1 LTLISFLFCLN
12 ESSMLILDRGKEIN
26 GKERDCWRDCDFPSE
41 CHNFRMEMLRR
52 EKEDRLERAKQK
64 AFGAVSSPPANDD
77 IPGLGRERRLRKT
90 NDKELDK
97 MLLDAA
103 NAPVFPS
110 IDLDP
115 AISILAGQQGLMGS
129 EVAESQLI
137 VETEKRGQEG
147 EADLGL
153 FPTIDFGGAATHS
166 WLDLDPSFGAS
177 DEMTGLVD
185 SEGQVE
191 TDFVEKKR
199 RKSIQKIH
207 QLTGSMI
214 GTEDLAMGLGEM
226 EPNSPLKACYTG
238 EGDLGMVDCQQR
250 GEGCSPV
257 MEDVGMGGCG
267 EEAKEGFPPGE
278 KKIGELWRAGNQFL
292 RRLQRGGGG
301 EEVEV

>member
-1 LTLISFLFCLN
+1 
-12 ESSMLILDRGKEIN
+12 
-26 GKERDCWRDCDFPSE
+26 
-41 CHNFRMEMLRR
+41 MEMLRR

-214 GTEDLAMGLGEM
+214 GTEDLAMEKVTWGWLIVRSGARDVRRSWRMWEW
-226 EPNSPLKACYTG
+226 
-238 EGDLGMVDCQQR
+238 V
-250 GEGCSPV
+250 
-257 MEDVGMGGCG
+257 DVGRKQRKASRPGRKRLVSCGG
-267 EEAKEGFPPGE
+267 
-278 KKIGELWRAGNQFL
+278 
-292 RRLQRGGGG
+292 RGTSF
-301 EEVEV
+301 

>member
-1 LTLISFLFCLN
+1 
-12 ESSMLILDRGKEIN
+12 
-26 GKERDCWRDCDFPSE
+26 
-41 CHNFRMEMLRR
+41 MLRR
-52 EKEDRLERAKQK
+52 EKEERLERAKQK
-64 AFGAVSSPPANDD
+64 AFGAVSSPTVNGD
-77 IPGLGRERRLRKT
+77 IPGLGRERRLRRT
-90 NDKELDK
+90 NDKELDE

-115 AISILAGQQGLMGS
+115 GISILVGQQGLMGS
-129 EVAESQLI
+129 EVAESQLM

-153 FPTIDFGGAATHS
+153 FPTIDFGGSATDF

-177 DEMTGLVD
+177 DKMIGIID

-238 EGDLGMVDCQQR
+238 EGDLGMVDCEKR
-250 GEGCSPV
+250 GEGCLLV
-257 MEDVGMGGCG
+257 REDVGMGGCG
-267 EEAKEGFPPGE
+267 EEAKEGFPAGE
-278 KKIGELWRAGNQFL
+278 KKMGELWRAGNEFL
-292 RRLQRGGGG
+292 KRLQRGSSG
-301 EEVEV
+301 EEVEA